1 MIKLKNGIHLKD
13 GIKFNSA
20 IPYTPQ
26 DYFDTNNNT
35 ILHFYPTG
43 RGSERPEVFVVNIP
57 PIINGYIIDIIGA
70 GAFENCNHIITI
82 IILQNIHAIQQ
93 FAFYDCISLTSI
105 IIPPSV
111 RNIKQNV
118 FKGCTSLT
126 SIILPQN
133 ISDIADGLFAGCTSL
148 TSIIIPPNVISI
160 DNGAFEGCIKL
171 VSITIPSNVSV
182 GSNNLGFEID
192 YEYYNYQGGTYI
204 LQGTNWILQ
213 Q

>member
-57 PIINGYIIDIIGA
+57 PIINGYNIDIIGA

-82 IILQNIHAIQQ
+82 IIPQNIFAIQQAIQQ
-93 FAFYDCISLTSI
+93 FAF
-105 IIPPSV
+105 
-111 RNIKQNV
+111 K
-118 FKGCTSLT
+118 
-126 SIILPQN
+126 
-133 ISDIADGLFAGCTSL
+133 GCTSL
-148 TSIIIPPNVISI
+148 TSIIIPPNVTSI
-160 DNGAFEGCIKL
+160 NNGAFEGCTSLASITIPSNVKSIGNNAFAGCISL
-171 VSITIPSNVSV
+171 TSITIPSNVSV

-204 LQGTNWILQ
+204 LQGGHWILQ
-213 Q
+213 

>member
-20 IPYTPQ
+20 IAYTPQ

-70 GAFENCNHIITI
+70 GAFENCNHIITVI
-82 IILQNIHAIQQ
+82 ISSNII
-93 FAFYDCISLTSI
+93 
-105 IIPPSV
+105 
-111 RNIKQNV
+111 NIKQNV
-118 FKGCTSLT
+118 FKRCTSLT

-133 ISDIADGLFAGCTSL
+133 ILNISSGLFADCISL
-148 TSIIIPPNVISI
+148 TSITIPSNVISI
-160 DNGAFEGCIKL
+160 GNNAFAGCISL
-171 VSITIPSNVSV
+171 TSITIPSNVSV

-204 LQGTNWILQ
+204 LQGGRWILQ

>member
-70 GAFENCNHIITI
+70 GAFKNCNHI
-82 IILQNIHAIQQ
+82 
-93 FAFYDCISLTSI
+93 
-105 IIPPSV
+105 
-111 RNIKQNV
+111 
-118 FKGCTSLT
+118 
-126 SIILPQN
+126 
-133 ISDIADGLFAGCTSL
+133 
-148 TSIIIPPNVISI
+148 TSIIIPPNVTSI
-160 DNGAFEGCIKL
+160 DNGAFEGCINL
-171 VSITIPSNVSV
+171 VSITIPYNVSV
-182 GSNNLGFEID
+182 GSNNLGFDVD
-192 YEYYNYQGGTYI
+192 YEHYNYQGGTYI

>member
-57 PIINGYIIDIIGA
+57 PIINGYIIDIIEA
-70 GAFENCNHIITI
+70 GAFENCNHIITV
-82 IILQNIHAIQQ
+82 
-93 FAFYDCISLTSI
+93 
-105 IIPPSV
+105 IIPSNII
-111 RNIKQNV
+111 NIKQNV

-133 ISDIADGLFAGCTSL
+133 ISDIADELFAECTSL
-148 TSIIIPPNVISI
+148 TSIIIPPNVTSI
-160 DNGAFEGCIKL
+160 NNGAFEGCINL

-192 YEYYNYQGGTYI
+192 YEYYNYQKGTYI
-204 LQGTNWILQ
+204 LQKGHWILQ

>member
-43 RGSERPEVFVVNIP
+43 RGNERPEVFVVNIP
-57 PIINGYIIDIIGA
+57 PIINGYIIDIIEA
-70 GAFENCNHIITI
+70 GAFENCNHIITV
-82 IILQNIHAIQQ
+82 
-93 FAFYDCISLTSI
+93 
-105 IIPPSV
+105 IIPSNII
-111 RNIKQNV
+111 NIKQNV
-118 FKGCTSLT
+118 FKKCTSLT
-126 SIILPQN
+126 SIILPPNVRIIEQ
-133 ISDIADGLFAGCTSL
+133 GVFYGCTSL
-148 TSIIIPPNVISI
+148 TSIIIPPNVTSI
-160 DNGAFEGCIKL
+160 DNGAFEGCINL

-192 YEYYNYQGGTYI
+192 YEYYNYQKGTYI
-204 LQGTNWILQ
+204 LQKGHWILQ